1 MHVKGV
7 GSWPG
12 FNWLTTET
20 DGKATKLRIPDEAED
35 LIITCSTVHLEDLD
49 VDGGGILLKW
59 IFKKGGGGAWNGLLW
74 FPMGTGGGRLC
85 MR

>member
-49 VDGGGILLKW
+49 VDGGGDIIEMDLQEV
-59 IFKKGGGGAWNGLLW
+59 GSTEHGLDCAVS
-74 FPMGTGGGRLC
+74 G
-85 MR
+85 